1 MYIILDKNLKRVA
14 TLDMASEDNIF
25 WGETIQSQL
34 ADDATSSDGI
44 AEAGFASSTD
54 PNANSKS
61 WNDTLSGLTMLADSP
76 AAQYLKVGNHLA
88 VYDQTNDR
96 WRVYRIYTVD
106 ETMDTTS
113 GTNLVSVEATN
124 LLIWRLGKTIP
135 TKKELKECNLDQ
147 ALEWLLADTGVTL
160 INNATSGLLTDF
172 SMDGSSTSQTLL
184 QTILTTYDCEA
195 DGYVTLDS
203 SGLVSDTVLE
213 LSDQR
218 GQNTGRRITYG
229 DNMLSIQRE
238 TVDTTLVT
246 KLYVYGSNGTSIS
259 TAKGSNGHDFV
270 TDVTANALY
279 NNDANTWLEGTVTS
293 STITEPNALLTLGLK
308 TLRLY
313 NHPRVNYTVDVTSDF
328 DAKLGDTIKVI
339 DLTMNPVLTLQAR
352 VIQRTTSESDP
363 TQNKVVI
370 GEFSTVTVVTPNFIK
385 NMEQRWNDHVAKLFE
400 DAKKN
405 STAAS
410 ISLITPLGQSW
421 TNTDTSKRVI
431 ARLFIEGENVTSFL
445 SASAFNW
452 GYIQQDGTHNLSWES
467 EHAKDGYE
475 VTITPPFVGSLVVTI
490 DDTYVKTESE
500 MWIDTGVNPDGT
512 FKKLW
517 ETVDAANTDEFGN
530 SHIGALQF
538 SYQLSTG
545 EVLASYAYKGTKDA
559 SGISDCQFLKWDKSG
574 KLESS
579 MIIQGGLHGASF
591 GYDETNNVIYS
602 QIEDVS
608 TKKKYLCT
616 FPFTAGKV
624 ISSTSSAVTKW
635 CEMDSYVRPN
645 VDLTN
650 GLWLGSQTD
659 GAVEVCN
666 ISDLKAGNYL
676 PIIQFKLSDFGWN
689 PVPSGVTNDGKYN
702 TVQANSIAYPYAFF
716 TAGDVNNKDD
726 RLVLCVNLITQ
737 SMVFNYQMEPAQ
749 DVTLA
754 VPIDN
759 GGHFEPE
766 GIYPD
771 LTNNQLIIGFNVS
784 EYRDD
789 AHTVM
794 IGHSAIYSVP
804 IGVRDDSQDLAV
816 TYPAEDEGE
825 NDETETAVTVPDDSA
840 DDSDDA
846 SDDDDDFN
854 IDTGEG
860 YTEVIS

>member
-14 TLDMASEDNIF
+14 TLDTTSDDDVF

-34 ADDATSSDGI
+34 ADDATSSDSI
-44 AEAGFASSTD
+44 TESGFASSTD

-61 WNDTLSGLTMLADSP
+61 WNDTLTGLTMLADSP
-76 AAQYLKVGNHLA
+76 AAQYLVVGNHIA
-88 VYDQTNDR
+88 VYDQFNDR

-106 ETMDTTS
+106 ENISTAT
-113 GTNLVSVEATN
+113 GAHLVSVDAIN

-135 TKKELKECNLDQ
+135 AKSENTECSLDQ
-147 ALEWLLADTGVTL
+147 AIDWVISGTNITL
-160 INNATSGLLTDF
+160 VNNATSGLLTDF
-172 SMDGSSTSQTLL
+172 SISGTDTSQTVL
-184 QTILTTYDCEA
+184 QTILATYDCEA

-203 SGLVSDTVLE
+203 SGLVSDIILE

-218 GQNTGRRITYG
+218 GQNTGQRITYG

-246 KLYVYGSNGTSIS
+246 KLYVYGENDETIVSAT
-259 TAKGSNGHDFV
+259 GSNGEAFI
-270 TDVTANALY
+270 TDATANALY
-279 NNDANTWLEGTVTS
+279 NSDANTWLEGTVTS
-293 STITEPNALLTLGLK
+293 STITEPNALLALGLK

-328 DAKLGDTIKVI
+328 DVQLGDTIKVI

-370 GEFSTVTVVTPNFIK
+370 GEFSTVTVVTPNFIQ
-385 NMEQRWNDHVAKLFE
+385 NLEQRFNDHVAQLFE
-400 DAKKN
+400 DAKNN

-421 TNTDTSKRVI
+421 ANTDTSKRVI

-490 DDTYVKTESE
+490 DDAYVKTESE
-500 MWIDTGVNPDGT
+500 MWINTGVNPDGA

-517 ETVDAANTDEFGN
+517 ETLDVANTDEFGN
-530 SHIGALQF
+530 NHIGALQF

-545 EVLASYAYKGTKDA
+545 EILASYAYTGTKDA
-559 SGISDCQFLKWDKSG
+559 SSISDCQFLKWDATG

-579 MIIQGGLHGASF
+579 MIVQGGLHGASF

-602 QIEDVS
+602 QIQDL
-608 TKKKYLCT
+608 TTGDKYLCT
-616 FPFTAGKV
+616 FPFTAGAV

-635 CEMDSYVRPN
+635 CAMDSYVRPN

-659 GAVEVCN
+659 GTVEVCN

-689 PVPSGVTNDGKYN
+689 PVPSGVTNDGTYN

-737 SMVFNYQMEPAQ
+737 SVVFNYQMEPTQ
-749 DVTLA
+749 DVALA

-816 TYPAEDEGE
+816 AYPAEDEGE